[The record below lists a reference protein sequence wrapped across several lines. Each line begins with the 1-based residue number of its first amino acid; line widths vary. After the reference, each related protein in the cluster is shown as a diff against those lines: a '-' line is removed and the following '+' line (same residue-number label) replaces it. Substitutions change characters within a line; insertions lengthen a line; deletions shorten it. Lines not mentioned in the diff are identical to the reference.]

1 MNTFKS
7 FLAGLIL
14 TGILAIAPNIALAH
28 GGGGGGGGHFG
39 GGGGHFG
46 GGHGGG
52 FHAGFGAH
60 SGGNF
65 HGSFGGGRYGGYGF
79 HHRHYG
85 YFYPY
90 PFVSDYDNDG
100 YLDDYS
106 DQYDYD
112 GANDDLQATPTP
124 SMSSELTFSVQK
136 ELTGLGYYHG
146 PLDGVIGPE
155 TEAAV
160 RWFQSVDKL
169 PVTGEIND
177 VTLRAL
183 GIS

>member
-14 TGILAIAPNIALAH
+14 IGMLAIAPDIALAH
-28 GGGGGGGGHFG
+28 GGGGGGGG
-39 GGGGHFG
+39 GHFG
-46 GGHGGG
+46 GGHAGG
-52 FHAGFGAH
+52 FHAGFAGH
-60 SGGNF
+60 SGGRFN
-65 HGSFGGGRYGGYGF
+65 GNFGGGRYGGYGF
-79 HHRHYG
+79 HHHRNYG

-90 PFVSDYDNDG
+90 PFVSDYDSDG
-100 YLDDYS
+100 YLEDDS
-106 DQYDYD
+106 GQYDD
-112 GANDDLQATPTP
+112 DNENDYLQAEPTA
-124 SMSSELTFSVQK
+124 SMSGALTLSVQRA
-136 ELTGLGYYHG
+136 LAGLGYYHG
-146 PLDGVIGPE
+146 QVDGVIGPE

-183 GIS
+183 GIN